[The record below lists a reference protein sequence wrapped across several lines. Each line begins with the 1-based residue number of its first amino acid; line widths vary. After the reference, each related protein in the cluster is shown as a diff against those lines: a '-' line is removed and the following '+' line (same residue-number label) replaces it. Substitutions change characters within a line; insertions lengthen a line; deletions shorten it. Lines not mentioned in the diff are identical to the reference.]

1 MIETTVNALQT
12 LIAGVCAGFSL
23 RKSIRTGSKS
33 WLLLTLFFSSF
44 FFGDLYWQLYLLF
57 YGQTPPYSFAPEL
70 NWYSAYLFLILF
82 LANLQGE
89 SYLQTGNPT
98 IRKEERKVAPLM
110 MLIPL
115 FTFGMC
121 IFYMNWGSYI
131 NNLITAV
138 LMTLILWY
146 AFRGLGL
153 SEGSGNT
160 AGKYRNIY
168 IITLLFC
175 LVEYALWT
183 SSCFWLGDTL
193 RSPYFWFD
201 LLLSFVL
208 ILFPAAL
215 SKEVRG

>member
-23 RKSIRTGSKS
+23 RNSIRTGSRS
-33 WLLLTLFFSSF
+33 WLLLTLFFGSF

-70 NWYSAYLFLILF
+70 NWYSAYLFLILL
-82 LANLQGE
+82 LANIQGE
-89 SYLQTGNPT
+89 NQAQTGDSVIGKAKKKTSPF
-98 IRKEERKVAPLM
+98 M

-138 LMTLILWY
+138 LMTLLLWY

-153 SEGSGNT
+153 RDSSGKT
-160 AGKYRNIY
+160 AGKYRSIY
-168 IITLLFC
+168 IITLLFS

-183 SSCFWLGDTL
+183 SSCFWMGDTL

>member
-23 RKSIRTGSKS
+23 RNSIRTGSRS
-33 WLLLTLFFSSF
+33 WLLLTLFFGSF

-70 NWYSAYLFLILF
+70 NWYSAYLFLILL
-82 LANLQGE
+82 LANIQGE
-89 SYLQTGNPT
+89 NQAQTGDSVIGKAKKKTSPF
-98 IRKEERKVAPLM
+98 M

-138 LMTLILWY
+138 LMTLLLWY
-146 AFRGLGL
+146 AFWGLGL
-153 SEGSGNT
+153 RDSSGKT
-160 AGKYRNIY
+160 AGKYRSIY
-168 IITLLFC
+168 IITLLFS

-183 SSCFWLGDTL
+183 SSCFWMGDTL